1 MIKPKFLNRD
11 AAIWFNV
18 ASVIPRALCL
28 AVTKI
33 FMTNPSAPQ
42 PENHGSAPEPGPHIM
57 FQRRFAPYFWTQV
70 SGAANDNLFKFAVTI
85 MLTYHLSVSW
95 LPPEMAGVVING
107 MFIIPFLL
115 LSAVSGQMSD
125 KFEKARFMRWIKT
138 AEIGIMALAA
148 IGLIYQQVFI
158 LLLCVLLMG
167 VHSTVFGPVKFAY
180 LPQVYQGTALVS
192 GNGWVE
198 MGTFV
203 AILLGN
209 MVGGFMAG
217 IEGIGYH
224 YVAVSCIAIALAGRL
239 FSALVPPTS
248 TSSPDLQLDWNPIG
262 GTIENLKYAFHDLH
276 VFKSILLISWMWFFG
291 AVYLAIFPVFAKEI
305 LRGDE
310 QVATLLL
317 GVFSIGVGF
326 GSVLCGWIGKKGL
339 NVLKLVPIGA
349 AGMTIFSI
357 GLYFS
362 TDDLNSSHLLSLHE
376 FVTMASNWKLIAGL
390 FLLSMSAG
398 LYSVPLYVLIQQKTP
413 KTHSSRMIAANNI
426 MNAIFLVASSIIT
439 GLLIAY
445 STIPLIV
452 LFLGIANAIFVFLV
466 MRSDHSYISEM
477 REPML

>member
-1 MIKPKFLNRD
+1 MSNSSSHDSEPTPNEP
-11 AAIWFNV
+11 AP
-18 ASVIPRALCL
+18 AS
-28 AVTKI
+28 
-33 FMTNPSAPQ
+33 
-42 PENHGSAPEPGPHIM
+42 HIM
-57 FQRRFAPYFWTQV
+57 LQRRFAPYFWTQI

-138 AEIGIMALAA
+138 AEIVIMVIAA
-148 IGLIYQQVFI
+148 FGLIYQQVYV

-167 VHSTVFGPVKFAY
+167 IHSTVFGPVKFAY
-180 LPQVYQGTALVS
+180 LPQVFHGTTLVS

-209 MVGGFMAG
+209 MAGGFLAG
-217 IEGIGYH
+217 IEGVGYY
-224 YVAVSCIAIALAGRL
+224 YVAASCVIIALAGRL
-239 FSALVPPTS
+239 FSGMVPPTRV
-248 TSSPDLQLDWNPIG
+248 SSPELELDWNPVG
-262 GTIENLKYAFHDLH
+262 GTIANLKYAFHDLH

-291 AVYLAIFPVFAKEI
+291 AVYLNIFPVFAKEI

-349 AGMTIFSI
+349 AGMTVFSI

-362 TDDLNSSHLLSLHE
+362 TDHLHSSHLLTLHE
-376 FVTMASNWKLIAGL
+376 FVTLPSNWKLIAGL

-413 KTHSSRMIAANNI
+413 KTHSSRVIAANNI
-426 MNAIFLVASSIIT
+426 MNAIFLVASSVIT

-466 MRSDHSYISEM
+466 MRSDHSYITEM
-477 REPML
+477 REPME

>member
-1 MIKPKFLNRD
+1 
-11 AAIWFNV
+11 
-18 ASVIPRALCL
+18 
-28 AVTKI
+28 
-33 FMTNPSAPQ
+33 MTNPSSHDTAKD
-42 PENHGSAPEPGPHIM
+42 GAAADDATHIM
-57 FQRRFAPYFWTQV
+57 LQRRFAPYFWTQI

-85 MLTYHLSVSW
+85 MLTYHVSVSW

-138 AEIGIMALAA
+138 AEIGIMGLAA
-148 IGLIYQQVFI
+148 FALIYQQVYI

-167 VHSTVFGPVKFAY
+167 IHSTVFGPVKFAY
-180 LPQVYQGTALVS
+180 LPQVFHGTTLVS
-192 GNGWVE
+192 SNGWVE

-209 MVGGFMAG
+209 MAGGFMAG
-217 IEGIGYH
+217 IEGFGYH
-224 YVAVSCIAIALAGRL
+224 YVAACCVLIAVAGRL
-239 FSALVPPTS
+239 CSGLVPPTPV
-248 TSSPDLQLDWNPIG
+248 SSADLKLNWNPIG
-262 GTIENLKYAFHDLH
+262 GTIENLKYAFHDRH

-291 AVYLAIFPVFAKEI
+291 AVYLNIFPVFAKEI

-339 NVLKLVPIGA
+339 NVLKLVPVGA
-349 AGMTIFSI
+349 AGMTIFSVA
-357 GLYFS
+357 LYFLAH
-362 TDDLNSSHLLSLHE
+362 DLNATHLLALHE
-376 FVTMASNWKLIAGL
+376 FVRLPANWLLITGL

-413 KTHSSRMIAANNI
+413 KTHSSRVIAANNI
-426 MNAIFLVASSIIT
+426 MNAIFLVASSVIT
-439 GLLIAY
+439 GLLIAF
-445 STIPLIV
+445 STVPLIV
-452 LFLGIANAIFVFLV
+452 LFLGIANAIFVFVV
-466 MRSDHSYISEM
+466 MRSDHSYITEM
-477 REPML
+477 REPME

>member
-1 MIKPKFLNRD
+1 MSNSSSHDSEPTPNEP
-11 AAIWFNV
+11 AP
-18 ASVIPRALCL
+18 AS
-28 AVTKI
+28 
-33 FMTNPSAPQ
+33 
-42 PENHGSAPEPGPHIM
+42 HIM
-57 FQRRFAPYFWTQV
+57 LQRRFAPYFWTQI

-138 AEIGIMALAA
+138 AEIVIMAVAA
-148 IGLIYQQVFI
+148 FGLIYQQVYI

-167 VHSTVFGPVKFAY
+167 IHSTVFGPVKFAY
-180 LPQVYQGTALVS
+180 LPQVFHGTALVS

-209 MVGGFMAG
+209 MAGGFLAG
-217 IEGIGYH
+217 IEGVGYD
-224 YVAVSCIAIALAGRL
+224 YVAVSCVAIAIAGRF
-239 FSALVPPTS
+239 FSGMVPPTRV
-248 TSSPDLQLDWNPIG
+248 SSPELKLDWNPVG
-262 GTIENLKYAFHDLH
+262 GTIANLKYAFHDLH

-291 AVYLAIFPVFAKEI
+291 AVYLNIFPVFAKEI

-349 AGMTIFSI
+349 AGMTVFSI

-362 TDDLNSSHLLSLHE
+362 TDHLHSSHLLTLHE
-376 FVTMASNWKLIAGL
+376 FVTLQSNWKLIAGL

-413 KTHSSRMIAANNI
+413 KTHSARVIAANNI
-426 MNAIFLVASSIIT
+426 MNAIFLVASSVIT

-452 LFLGIANAIFVFLV
+452 LFLGIANAIFVLLV
-466 MRSDHSYISEM
+466 MRSDHSYITEM
-477 REPML
+477 REPME

>member
-1 MIKPKFLNRD
+1 MTKPSSLDTVKD
-11 AAIWFNV
+11 G
-18 ASVIPRALCL
+18 SVPD
-28 AVTKI
+28 TD
-33 FMTNPSAPQ
+33 T
-42 PENHGSAPEPGPHIM
+42 HIM
-57 FQRRFAPYFWTQV
+57 LQRRFAPYFWTQV

-85 MLTYHLSVSW
+85 MLTYHISVSW

-125 KFEKARFMRWIKT
+125 KFEKARFMRWVKT
-138 AEIGIMALAA
+138 AEILIMVLAA
-148 IGLIYQQVFI
+148 VGLVYQQVYI

-167 VHSTVFGPVKFAY
+167 IHSTVFGPVKFAY
-180 LPQVYQGTALVS
+180 LPQVYQGSALVS

-209 MVGGFMAG
+209 MAGGFMAG
-217 IEGIGYH
+217 IDGVGYY
-224 YVAVSCIAIALAGRL
+224 YVAASCVLIALGGRL
-239 FSALVPPTS
+239 FSALVPPTPV
-248 TSSPDLQLDWNPIG
+248 SSPNLVLDWNPVG
-262 GTIENLKYAFHDLH
+262 GTIENLKYAFHDRH

-291 AVYLAIFPVFAKEI
+291 AVYLNIFPVFAKEI

-317 GVFSIGVGF
+317 AVFSIGVGF

-349 AGMTIFSI
+349 AGMTVFSI

-362 TDDLNSSHLLSLHE
+362 TENLNSTHLLSLHE
-376 FVTMASNWKLIAGL
+376 FVTLPSNWKLIAGL

-413 KTHSSRMIAANNI
+413 KTHSSRVIAANNI
-426 MNAIFLVASSIIT
+426 INAIFLVASSVIT

-452 LFLGIANAIFVFLV
+452 LFLGIANAIFVIVV
-466 MRSDHSYISEM
+466 MRSDHSYINEM
-477 REPML
+477 REPMQ

>member
-1 MIKPKFLNRD
+1 M
-11 AAIWFNV
+11 
-18 ASVIPRALCL
+18 S
-28 AVTKI
+28 
-33 FMTNPSAPQ
+33 NPSSHDSEPTPNEPAP
-42 PENHGSAPEPGPHIM
+42 ATHIM
-57 FQRRFAPYFWTQV
+57 LQRRFAPYFWTQI

-138 AEIGIMALAA
+138 AEIVIMAVAA
-148 IGLIYQQVFI
+148 FGLIYQQVYV

-167 VHSTVFGPVKFAY
+167 IHSTVFGPVKFAY
-180 LPQVYQGTALVS
+180 LPQVFHGTTLVS

-209 MVGGFMAG
+209 MAGGFLAG
-217 IEGIGYH
+217 IEGVGYY
-224 YVAVSCIAIALAGRL
+224 YVAASCVIIAIAGRF
-239 FSALVPPTS
+239 FSGMVPPTRV
-248 TSSPDLQLDWNPIG
+248 SSPELELDWNPVG
-262 GTIENLKYAFHDLH
+262 GTIANLKYAFHDLH

-291 AVYLAIFPVFAKEI
+291 AVYLNIFPVFAKEI

-349 AGMTIFSI
+349 AGMTVFSI

-362 TDDLNSSHLLSLHE
+362 TDHLHSSHLLTLHE
-376 FVTMASNWKLIAGL
+376 FVTLPSNWKLIAGL

-413 KTHSSRMIAANNI
+413 KTHSSRVIAANNI
-426 MNAIFLVASSIIT
+426 MNAIFLVASSVIT

-452 LFLGIANAIFVFLV
+452 LFLGIANAIFVILV
-466 MRSDHSYISEM
+466 MRSDHSYITEM
-477 REPML
+477 REPME

>member
-1 MIKPKFLNRD
+1 MTQPAEHKPADPAPRD
-11 AAIWFNV
+11 
-18 ASVIPRALCL
+18 SL
-28 AVTKI
+28 
-33 FMTNPSAPQ
+33 
-42 PENHGSAPEPGPHIM
+42 PHIM
-57 FQRRFAPYFWTQV
+57 LQRRFAPYFWTQV

-107 MFIIPFLL
+107 LFIIPFLL

-125 KFEKARFMRWIKT
+125 KFEKARFMRWVKT
-138 AEIGIMALAA
+138 AEILIMLLAA
-148 IGLIYQQVFI
+148 IGLVYQQVYI

-167 VHSTVFGPVKFAY
+167 IHSTVFGPVKFAY
-180 LPQVYQGTALVS
+180 LPQVYHGSALVS

-209 MVGGFMAG
+209 MAGGFLAG
-217 IEGIGYH
+217 IEHIGYDF
-224 YVAVSCIAIALAGRL
+224 VAVSCVAIALAGRF
-239 FSALVPPTS
+239 FSSLVPPTPI
-248 TSSPDLQLDWNPIG
+248 SSPDLKLDWNPIG
-262 GTIENLKYAFHDLH
+262 GTVENLKFAFHDLH

-291 AVYLAIFPVFAKEI
+291 AVYLNIFPVFAKEI

-317 GVFSIGVGF
+317 GVFSVGVGF
-326 GSVLCGWIGKKGL
+326 GSVLCGWIGKKGI
-339 NVLKLVPIGA
+339 NVMRLVPVGA

-362 TDDLNSSHLLSLHE
+362 AYDLHTNHVLSLHE
-376 FVTMASNWKLIAGL
+376 FLFLPRNWHLVAGL

-413 KTHSSRMIAANNI
+413 KTHSSRMIASNNI
-426 MNAIFLVASSIIT
+426 MNAIFLVASSIVT

-452 LFLGIANAIFVFLV
+452 LFLGIANAIFVTLV
-466 MRSDHSYISEM
+466 MRSDHGYINDM
-477 REPML
+477 REPME

>member
-1 MIKPKFLNRD
+1 MSNFSSHD
-11 AAIWFNV
+11 
-18 ASVIPRALCL
+18 
-28 AVTKI
+28 
-33 FMTNPSAPQ
+33 
-42 PENHGSAPEPGPHIM
+42 PEPTPNEPAPATHIM
-57 FQRRFAPYFWTQV
+57 LQRRFAPYFWTQI

-138 AEIGIMALAA
+138 AEIVIMAVAA
-148 IGLIYQQVFI
+148 FGLIYQQVYV

-167 VHSTVFGPVKFAY
+167 IHSTVFGPVKFAY
-180 LPQVYQGTALVS
+180 LPQVFHGTTLVS

-209 MVGGFMAG
+209 MAGGFLAG
-217 IEGIGYH
+217 IEGVGYY
-224 YVAVSCIAIALAGRL
+224 YVAASCVVIAIAGRF
-239 FSALVPPTS
+239 FSGMVPPTRI
-248 TSSPDLQLDWNPIG
+248 SSPELELDWNPVG
-262 GTIENLKYAFHDLH
+262 GTIANLKYAFHDLH

-291 AVYLAIFPVFAKEI
+291 AVYLNIFPVFAKEI

-349 AGMTIFSI
+349 AGMTVFSI

-362 TDDLNSSHLLSLHE
+362 TDHLHSSHLLTLHE
-376 FVTMASNWKLIAGL
+376 FVTLPSNWKLIAGL

-413 KTHSSRMIAANNI
+413 KTHSARVIAANNI
-426 MNAIFLVASSIIT
+426 MNAIFLVASSVIT

-452 LFLGIANAIFVFLV
+452 LFLGIANAIFVILV
-466 MRSDHSYISEM
+466 MRSDHSYITEM
-477 REPML
+477 REPME